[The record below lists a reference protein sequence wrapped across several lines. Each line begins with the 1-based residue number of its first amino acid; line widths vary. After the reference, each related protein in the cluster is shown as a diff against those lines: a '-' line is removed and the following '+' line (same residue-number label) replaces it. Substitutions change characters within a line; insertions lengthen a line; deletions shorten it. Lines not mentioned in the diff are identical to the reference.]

1 VIGDASDIKVR
12 LECVALHAD
21 IWMRESLPLNGVRE
35 VRGTRLV
42 VQSLCGLGVGGSWFI
57 VGRID

>member
-1 VIGDASDIKVR
+1 MVAQGSAEVVDSATRIARVCAASVT
-12 LECVALHAD
+12 
-21 IWMRESLPLNGVRE
+21 M
-35 VRGTRLV
+35 RGTRLV